1 MKIEKLTE
9 CLLQQIGPLFSAEF
23 EQSEDANLHHFV
35 SPARFVESIHLLDFQ
50 VVRKI
55 EKTNRVS
62 FVERST
68 QLSLSKM
75 RMPICTIVCQSCL
88 VSQENNPP
96 RTVRIT
102 PWKFSSWKTKQQER
116 KTRTPSL
123 PISANWDLKVD
134 KLAELIASLFMH

>member
-1 MKIEKLTE
+1 M
-9 CLLQQIGPLFSAEF
+9 QQIGPLFSAEF

-96 RTVRIT
+96 SHCPNNAMKVQFMKNKTTRKKNKD
-102 PWKFSSWKTKQQER
+102 PLSSYFGE
-116 KTRTPSL
+116 L
-123 PISANWDLKVD
+123 GLK
-134 KLAELIASLFMH
+134 K